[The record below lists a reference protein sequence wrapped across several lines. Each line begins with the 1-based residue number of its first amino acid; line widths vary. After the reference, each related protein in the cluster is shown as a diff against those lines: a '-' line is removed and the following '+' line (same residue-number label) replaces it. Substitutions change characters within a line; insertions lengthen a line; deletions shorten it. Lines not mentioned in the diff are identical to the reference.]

1 VRTGIL
7 GGTFD
12 PVHIAHLH
20 AGETA
25 LHQARLD
32 RVLFMPAGN
41 PWQKASRPVTEV
53 RHRLEMVRRAVEGV
67 PGLEVDDR
75 EVTRDGPTYTADTL
89 ASFPDDEELFLI
101 LGADSA
107 LGIESWHRHE
117 DVLDR
122 VTVLVAPRPG
132 FDPDEVLAVIPQAVF
147 LSMASLGVRGTD
159 IRSMAGE
166 GRPFRF
172 LVTDAVYR
180 YIVGQNL
187 YTDPAGGDRVGV
199 PETSEEQS

>member
-25 LHQARLD
+25 LHQAGLD
-32 RVLFMPAGN
+32 RVLFMPAGH
-41 PWQKASRPVTEV
+41 PWQKSARPVTSPS
-53 RHRLEMVRRAVEGV
+53 HRLEMVRLAVAGV
-67 PGLEVDDR
+67 AGFEVDDR
-75 EVTRDGPTYTADTL
+75 EILRLGPTYTIDTL
-89 ASFPDDEELFLI
+89 AGVPEEEELFLV

-107 LGIESWHRHE
+107 RGLGSWHRYE
-117 DVLDR
+117 EVLAR
-122 VTVLVAPRPG
+122 ATVLVAPRPG
-132 FDPDEVLAVIPQAVF
+132 VDREEVLAVIPHAVF
-147 LSMASLGVRGTD
+147 LAMAPLGVRGTE
-159 IRSMAGE
+159 IRRMAGE

-172 LVTDAVYR
+172 LVTDAVYQ
-180 YIVGQNL
+180 YIVGQDL
-187 YTDPAGGDRVGV
+187 YTQTPEGDRVEG